1 MASALD
7 IEFEKAFQLLSESK
21 ENVAP
26 DVMLKLYAYYKQA
39 TSGDIFFTT
48 NGESD
53 VRNAF
58 KFNAWTQL
66 NGMSQE
72 EAKREYINLAKQILT
87 SKFNKES

>member
-7 IEFEKAFQLLSESK
+7 IEFERAFQLLSESK
-21 ENVAP
+21 ESVAP
-26 DVMLKLYAYYKQA
+26 DIMLKLYAYYKQA
-39 TSGDIFFTT
+39 TSGDIFSTSGDT
-48 NGESD
+48 D

-87 SKFNKES
+87 SKF